1 MTELFFSAFIIL
13 YFFTIVSLAA
23 EAVSSTTENSD
34 AGTVS
39 PSSSSFEVFSEFLE
53 IHELRHTTIAQQRK
67 IAQGN
72 ILQFFILLIIAIKI
86 FIRKKRGN
94 DSTSCPRHLFFTVR

>member
-1 MTELFFSAFIIL
+1 MTELFFSAFIIPL
-13 YFFTIVSLAA
+13 YFFTIVSLTAA

-53 IHELRHTTIAQQRK
+53 IHELRHTA
-67 IAQGN
+67 
-72 ILQFFILLIIAIKI
+72 LAI
-86 FIRKKRGN
+86 
-94 DSTSCPRHLFFTVR
+94 

>member
-13 YFFTIVSLAA
+13 YFFTIVSLTAA

-53 IHELRHTTIAQQRK
+53 IHELRHTA
-67 IAQGN
+67 
-72 ILQFFILLIIAIKI
+72 LAI
-86 FIRKKRGN
+86 
-94 DSTSCPRHLFFTVR
+94 